1 MSEPARCWHHQAG
14 QVQWRYKVTTV
25 VSHLPPG
32 YVIRCRKHGKVCVLA
47 KVVRARPTG
56 EVVIAMPVKR
66 RRFATPS
73 LPVRAIELAR
83 QSGATA
89 WVVRFDVERRCY
101 RISLDAAEAV
111 GQVGDDGELYVPMA
125 RFEPWQWLDWDYVE
139 RALTI

>member
-1 MSEPARCWHHQAG
+1 M
-14 QVQWRYKVTTV
+14 TTV

-32 YVIRCRKHGKVCVLA
+32 YAIRRLKHGKVCVLA

-101 RISLDAAEAV
+101 RIPLDAAEAV
-111 GQVGDDGELYVPMA
+111 GQVGDDGELYIPMA
-125 RFEPWQWLDWDYVE
+125 RFERCEWLEWDYVKS
-139 RALTI
+139 AVTV